1 VQAGPYLSGSIM
13 LIMQVRHKVLLVN
26 IGLGLALA
34 LAWGIGLAKG
44 SSNGKD
50 VMAALAFI
58 ALLATPVD
66 LLTGLVL
73 LLIKKKEWAI
83 GFLLSALFFALAL
96 GGTYLVVRT
105 Q

>member
-1 VQAGPYLSGSIM
+1 
-13 LIMQVRHKVLLVN
+13 MQVRYKVLLVN

-44 SSNGKD
+44 SSDGKD
-50 VMAALAFI
+50 VMAALGFI

-73 LLIKKKEWAI
+73 LLFKKKEWAI

-96 GGTYLVVRT
+96 GFTYLLVSEK
-105 Q
+105 